1 MRTFLILAFVFAAVH
16 CTQKFELNLDMFQK
30 MQHHYGNPAFG
41 CLHDEVAAGLQGA
54 SGDDCMPRAYNNA
67 CPSDVPTGTT
77 ATPMAL
83 VQDQSGNKY
92 CCLVCRGLASGTCP
106 STASCV
112 SPRGLNIPGMD
123 LQAMVGICL
132 YPAPS
137 KMLQDN

>member
-1 MRTFLILAFVFAAVH
+1 MRTFLVLAFVFAAVH
-16 CTQKFELNLDMFQK
+16 CTQKFELNLDMFQV
-30 MQHHYGNPAFG
+30 MSHYGNPAQG
-41 CLHDEVAAGLQGA
+41 CKSDEVKAGLQGA
-54 SGDDCMPRAYNNA
+54 SGDACMARTQNNV

-77 ATPMAL
+77 ATPMAI
-83 VQDQSGNKY
+83 VQDQSGNRY
-92 CCLVCRGLASGTCP
+92 CALVCRGLASGTCP